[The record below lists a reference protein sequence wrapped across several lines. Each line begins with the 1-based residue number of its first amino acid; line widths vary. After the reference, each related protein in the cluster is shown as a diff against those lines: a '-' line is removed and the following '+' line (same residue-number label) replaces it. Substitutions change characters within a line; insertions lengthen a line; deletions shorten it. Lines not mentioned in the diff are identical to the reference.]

1 VAKITEQICDGMFIA
16 SAAMVLKDRQG
27 VSGPSD
33 VVTFIRH
40 IAIGPVIQN
49 TASELGSGEVG

>member
-1 VAKITEQICDGMFIA
+1 VAEITEQVCDGMFIA

-27 VSGPSD
+27 VSGPSN
-33 VVTFIRH
+33 VVSFIRH

-49 TASELGSGEVG
+49 AASELGSGEAG